1 MDGGEESM
9 SEVRRVER
17 DEDGHPVWVHY
28 CSATSPGFD
37 PVARV
42 TLPLGPQGWEWTA
55 DGGLTPSI
63 LCHGC
68 GAHGF
73 WMGGERPYWRSC

>member
-1 MDGGEESM
+1 M
-9 SEVRRVER
+9 SEEIRRVER

-28 CSATSPGFD
+28 CSATSPAFD

-42 TLPLGPQGWEWTA
+42 TLPLGPQGWEWTD

-63 LCHGC
+63 RCVNC

-73 WMGGERPYWRSC
+73 WMGGEQPHWQSC

>member
-1 MDGGEESM
+1 VSDEI
-9 SEVRRVER
+9 RHVER
-17 DEDGHPVWVHY
+17 DENGHPVWVHY
-28 CSATSPGFD
+28 CSDMSPGFD
-37 PVARV
+37 SVARV

-68 GAHGF
+68 GAHG
-73 WMGGERPYWRSC
+73 

>member
-1 MDGGEESM
+1 MSGELP
-9 SEVRRVER
+9 RVER
-17 DEDGHPVWVHY
+17 DDDGRPVWVHL
-28 CSATSPGFD
+28 CAGTPPDFD

-63 LCHGC
+63 LCHNC
-68 GAHGF
+68 GIHGF
-73 WMGGERPYWRSC
+73 WMGGDAPHWSSC

>member
-1 MDGGEESM
+1 VADGEEPVSD
-9 SEVRRVER
+9 EIWRVER
-17 DEDGHPVWVHY
+17 DEDGHPVWVHD
-28 CSATSPGFD
+28 CSDASFN
-37 PVARV
+37 PVRV

-73 WMGGERPYWRSC
+73 WTGGEQPYWRSC